1 MFNISLSLSLSLTH
15 ATAVAD
21 NKDKQNTTF
30 FMKSSGGAAS
40 LALSVPLRQG
50 LSVSMNDS
58 LLQLSEYYIMELFN
72 ILLYIME
79 IYYKIYK
86 LRQKF
91 NSCTLISDTNF
102 TQILN
107 IYINQAEHGFL
118 MIRTLVQTYR

>member
-1 MFNISLSLSLSLTH
+1 
-15 ATAVAD
+15 
-21 NKDKQNTTF
+21 
-30 FMKSSGGAAS
+30 MKSSGGAAT

-91 NSCTLISDTNF
+91 NSCNLISDTNF